1 MDALQ
6 MSNLTFKICLHKDQ
20 IWSITYKTKETAYS
34 VLKTR
39 QGNYAFGLGR
49 SLLPWSYRTRPFL
62 DTLLGHPI
70 LYMPLKN
77 PLKTYQIRLMDELL
91 CTGRASISLI
101 FSDVIIILISG
112 IMIADPL
119 QNLKNASKVYL
130 SLSSM
135 YRLR

>member
-39 QGNYAFGLGR
+39 QGNYTFGLGR
-49 SLLPWSYRTRPFL
+49 SLLPWNYRTRPFL
-62 DTLLGHPI
+62 DTLLGHPV

-77 PLKTYQIRLMDELL
+77 PVKTYQIRLMVWGYCNLKSP
-91 CTGRASISLI
+91 AIYSILAYDKRI
-101 FSDVIIILISG
+101 KVFSDIRFHRIILYHHTWTHSFI
-112 IMIADPL
+112 
-119 QNLKNASKVYL
+119 
-130 SLSSM
+130 
-135 YRLR
+135 